1 MKDSNKYLR
10 LFFILICGLVLVGQ
24 SLLATAHK
32 VCNECT
38 YTSIED
44 AINVSKE
51 GDSIFIYNGE
61 YTVGNIVINKSVSL
75 IGIGNPILISQDG
88 DEIITVIS
96 NGVSIKNLIFKNV
109 TTSYLKERSAIRIKK
124 SRNFHLEGNTIIDCF
139 FAIYLENAKNGSIIN
154 NTIRGNAT
162 TEAESGNGIHA
173 WYSSNLII
181 ENNFI
186 GGHRDG
192 IYFEFVDGSKIT
204 NNESEKNKRYGLHF
218 MFSNDDEYYDNT
230 FKNNGVGV
238 AVMFSRRIKMKR
250 NTFSY
255 NWGRA
260 SYGLLLKEIY
270 DADIENNIFEENTI
284 GIFVEGSN
292 RILYSSNTFKRNGW
306 AIKFSGGCED
316 NEITNNNFLYNSL
329 DLIVN
334 TRLASNKFHHNY
346 WSSYNGYDLDKNHIG
361 DIPYYPVKLFSY
373 ILEQAPEGIIL
384 MRSLFVDLIN
394 FSEKVSPVFTPK
406 EVKDEFP
413 LMNIV
418 Q

>member
-1 MKDSNKYLR
+1 MKGRRKHIPLI
-10 LFFILICGLVLVGQ
+10 FILAYNLVFVCP
-24 SLLATAHK
+24 SLQATAHK
-32 VCNECT
+32 VCSECD
-38 YTSIED
+38 YTSIEE
-44 AINVSKE
+44 AINISEE
-51 GDSIFIYNGE
+51 GDTILIYKGV
-61 YTVGNIVINKSVSL
+61 YTVGNLVIDKGVSL
-75 IGIGNPILISQDG
+75 IGIDNPTLISQAG

-96 NGVSIKNLIFKNV
+96 HGVTIKDLTLKNV

-124 SRNFHLEGNTIIDCF
+124 SKNFHLEGNTIIDCF
-139 FAIYLENAKNGSIIN
+139 FAIYLENAKNGSVIN

-181 ENNFI
+181 ENNVI

-192 IYFEFVDGSKIT
+192 IYFEFVDESRIT

-292 RILYSSNTFKRNGW
+292 RIIYSSNTFKRNGW

-316 NEITNNNFLYNSL
+316 NEITNNNFLHNSL
-329 DLIVN
+329 DLVVN

-346 WSSYNGYDLDKNHIG
+346 WSSYNGYDLDKDLIG

-373 ILEQAPEGIIL
+373 ILEKAPEGIVL

-394 FSEKVSPVFTPK
+394 YSEKVSPVFTPK

-418 Q
+418 L